1 MKNVTVIGLF
11 SLFLSL
17 PCLVFAQKKAAGVY
31 PFTFLGGQVS
41 ENQTNVVYGEIATII
56 EKSGRFVPVN
66 RANFK
71 QVVKERTLNRE
82 ESFIDGKAIGEARD
96 IGAEIIFVGNVLGV
110 TESNDPIVHISA
122 VDAVTNKVLASE
134 VISRTERRSV
144 NVGGSI
150 QDMNNQLWKVTS
162 DSKTWKNLDNL
173 GTAIQIWDKF
183 KTLTAKLDNQVEKF
197 LDAHFPLRLSIAR
210 FEDNGKT
217 EIKKAFVKLS
227 EAQGLKS
234 GDKVEFVEEK
244 TETNRDGSTGTSQ
257 NVIAK
262 GKVEG
267 INGDYYVIKIT
278 DDEKKLYEQKD
289 NLKVFIIKK

>member
-1 MKNVTVIGLF
+1 MKNVTTLGL
-11 SLFLSL
+11 LSL
-17 PCLVFAQKKAAGVY
+17 LLSVPCLVFAQKKAAGVY
-31 PFTFLGGQVS
+31 PFTYLGGQVS

-71 QVVKERTLNRE
+71 AVVTERILNKD
-82 ESFIDGKAIGEARD
+82 ESFIDGKSIGEARD
-96 IGAEIIFVGNVLGV
+96 IGAEIVFVGNVLGV
-110 TESNDPIVHISA
+110 TESNDPIVHLSA
-122 VDAVTNKVLASE
+122 IDAVTNKVVASE

-150 QDMNNQLWKVTS
+150 QDMNNELWKVTS
-162 DSKTWKNLDNL
+162 DNNTWKQLNDV
-173 GTAIQIWDKF
+173 GGIIKVFGMVKDF
-183 KTLTAKLDNQVEKF
+183 TAKLDNQVEKF
-197 LDAHFPLRLSIAR
+197 LDAHFPLRLPIAR
-210 FEDNGKT
+210 FEDNGKS
-217 EIKKAFVKLS
+217 EIKKAFVKRS
-227 EAQGLKS
+227 EAQGLDK

-267 INGDYYVIKIT
+267 VNGDYYAIKIT